1 MSANIT
7 RYAVNGLLYALH
19 PWLLFQYWRNVRR
32 FPDIAVP
39 TDVNEKMLWRKIFDR
54 NPDFVQF
61 SDKLRAKQYVRRRA
75 PDIAQCPVLWNG
87 TDLDD
92 LPDHLSGQPCLLK
105 VNHSSGMNLALDG
118 GPVDRRAL
126 KKSTRSWLAHRHDRV
141 HGEWA
146 YRDVVPE
153 FFLEADISAGQQS
166 DLVDLIVYVFSNTV
180 TLIVATIGEKTDR
193 EQVALFDA
201 KGGRL
206 DAVPVSY
213 RNGWR
218 AAALPDSFDLPMDA
232 AALVHFALAIAN
244 GTDHLRVDFMWNGE
258 ELYFCE
264 ITVYPGGGYRAYS
277 DPAIVELMTRSWNI
291 ADSWFLRSPQTGWRR
306 QYAAWLKAQ
315 Q

>member
-1 MSANIT
+1 MGANIT
-7 RYAVNGLLYALH
+7 RYAVNCLLYVLH
-19 PWLLFQYWRNVRR
+19 PRLIFQYWRNLGR
-32 FPDIAVP
+32 FPNVAAP
-39 TDVNEKMLWRKIFDR
+39 RDVNEKMLWRKVFDR

-61 SDKLRAKQYVRRRA
+61 SDKLRAKQYVQRQA
-75 PDIAQCPVLWNG
+75 PGIAQCPVLWNG

-92 LPDHLSGQPCLLK
+92 LPEHLSGQPCLLK
-105 VNHSSGMNLALDG
+105 ANHSSGMNILLDG
-118 GPVDRRAL
+118 GPVDRRGL
-126 KKSTRSWLAHRHDRV
+126 KKSTRNWLAHRHDRV
-141 HGEWA
+141 HGEWG

-153 FFLEADISAGQQS
+153 LFLEADISSGQRT

-180 TLIVATIGEKTDR
+180 ALIVATIGEKTDH

-201 KGGRL
+201 KGERL

-218 AAALPDSFDLPMDA
+218 AAALPDDFRLPLDA
-232 AALVHFALAIAN
+232 AVLVRHALAIAN

-258 ELYFCE
+258 QLYFCE

-277 DPAIVELMTRSWNI
+277 DPGIVEVMTRSWNI
-291 ADSWFLRSPQTGWRR
+291 ADSWFLRTPQSGWRR
-306 QYAAWLKAQ
+306 HYAAWLKAQ